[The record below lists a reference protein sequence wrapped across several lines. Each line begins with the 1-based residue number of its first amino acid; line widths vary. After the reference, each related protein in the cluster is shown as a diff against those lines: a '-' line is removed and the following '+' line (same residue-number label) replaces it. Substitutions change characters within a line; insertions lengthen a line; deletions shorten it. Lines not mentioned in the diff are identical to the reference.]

1 MSDVSVIIVNFN
13 AGPLL
18 KQAVQSVLLSETVS
32 KIIIVDNLSTDQS
45 MDEMERIAILQSR
58 LKCIRNQENLGFARA
73 CNIGVANAG
82 ESEYLI
88 FLNPDC
94 LMESNALE
102 TLIS

>member
-1 MSDVSVIIVNFN
+1 MSFLDAIIVNYN
-13 AGPLL
+13 AGTLL
-18 KQAVQSVLLSETVS
+18 NQAVQALLCSEAVS
-32 KIIIVDNLSTDQS
+32 KVIIVDNHSTDQS

-58 LKCIRNQENLGFARA
+58 LICIRNQENLGFAKA

-94 LMESNALE
+94 LMERKLWRSC
-102 TLIS
+102 